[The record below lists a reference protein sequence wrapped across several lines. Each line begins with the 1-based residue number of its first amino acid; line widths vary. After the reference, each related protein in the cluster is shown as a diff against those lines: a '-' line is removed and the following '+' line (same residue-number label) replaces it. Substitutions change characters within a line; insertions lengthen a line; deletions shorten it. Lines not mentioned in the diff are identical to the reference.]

1 MIKLSTILFSL
12 GMSTILITSGCAQPS
27 TEATPAQEASSEQQ
41 PSNES
46 QTPTSQTSDA
56 APTPDADGSRM
67 PDEPADTTGV
77 ALSMGR
83 IEVRVTDAPPREEVT
98 SIMVTVAE
106 NSVQVH
112 KAVAEQEQ
120 EQIGEGEQNQNQ
132 EQQHEQQEEGVWL
145 TLNMLEGAEQ
155 FDLLEI
161 KGLEEVLA
169 IGELEPGKYTQIR
182 ITVESVEVKFGDNE
196 EYQEAEM
203 TGGELKFIRPF
214 DVIEDETTI
223 LLLDFDA
230 EKSVN
235 ATGQGEVHV
244 KPVVR
249 LTIQQGKPHEIASV
263 EGTIS
268 GVDIGLGTVSIIPEP
283 ESELVVLD
291 VIPQTNITLDDAAA
305 TLDDLDEIEEGNS
318 VTAYYYLDNFKA
330 TRIDAYSP

>member
-1 MIKLSTILFSL
+1 MTKLSTILFSL

-56 APTPDADGSRM
+56 APTPDADGSPM

-132 EQQHEQQEEGVWL
+132 EQQQEQQEEGVWL

-182 ITVESVEVKFGDNE
+182 ITVDSVEVKFGDNE

>member
-56 APTPDADGSRM
+56 APTPDADGSPM